1 MINADRN
8 KSDKIITT
16 ITTTIGIVALITI
29 LLVDSYNNG
38 GQFFT
43 FTEPV
48 SAQSSNNTTNS
59 NSSNNSTLPVLLIH
73 GYMADASVWN
83 KWVELLKKDG
93 IVAYPITFKQS
104 DDKCGSAAEHA
115 KELSKIIGQIKD
127 ETGQNKVNIV
137 GHSKGGLDARVYLA
151 NNTKDVANL
160 IMIGTPNSGSPMAE
174 SSEVCT
180 PAVYDLRP
188 GAAATEV
195 KMNPNTKY
203 YTIAGEWDP
212 KLGNCQLTP
221 FLPME
226 QSGSSDLPKPN
237 DGMVPL
243 SSVESQDYF
252 TNLGHSKSCHT
263 NLMSDYEYGLAKD
276 VLLEVNKQTGI
287 QPQQQQQQPQPQPQQ
302 QEPSSQ
308 QKIHQTG
315 VSIDLTTP
323 TAGNMYGGDK
333 KGSLDF
339 SFQNN
344 NVLGTAKMNEKPAN
358 GKVYEGWFEDKG
370 DASGYSLSVG
380 KFKDADN
387 TLALNQ
393 TMVNPYTYTVFFVTA
408 EPVDD
413 PDPKPSDIVVGAKLP
428 IPFGQ

>member
-1 MINADRN
+1 MRNADRN
-8 KSDKIITT
+8 NSAKTITT
-16 ITTTIGIVALITI
+16 ITTPIVIVALITMI
-29 LLVDSYNNG
+29 IIVASNNSG
-38 GQFFT
+38 GQFLT
-43 FTEPV
+43 SSIATV
-48 SAQSSNNTTNS
+48 YGQSINTTTNS
-59 NSSNNSTLPVLLIH
+59 NTSNNSTLPVLLIH

-93 IVAYPITFKQS
+93 IDAYPITFKQS

-115 KELSKIIGQIKD
+115 KELSKIIGQIKE

-160 IMIGTPNSGSPMAE
+160 IMIGTPNAGSPLAQ
-174 SSEVCT
+174 SSEICT

-188 GAAATEV
+188 GAPATEV
-195 KMNPNTKY
+195 KMNANTKY
-203 YTIAGEWDP
+203 YTIAGEWNP
-212 KLGNCQLTP
+212 QLGNCQLTP

-252 TNLGHSKSCHT
+252 INLGHSKSCHT
-263 NLMSDYEYGLAKD
+263 NLMSDYEYGLAKNVINQD
-276 VLLEVNKQTGI
+276 NNQTEIQKQ
-287 QPQQQQQQPQPQPQQ
+287 QQQQQQQQP
-302 QEPSSQ
+302 SQ
-308 QKIHQTG
+308 QKIQETG
-315 VSIDLTTP
+315 VSLDLTTP
-323 TAGNMYGGDK
+323 AAGNMYGGDK

-339 SFQNN
+339 SFTNN
-344 NVLGTAKMNEKPAN
+344 NVLGTAKLNEKPAE

-380 KFKDADN
+380 KFKEDGN
-387 TLALNQ
+387 TLTLNQ

-408 EPVDD
+408 EPIDD
-413 PDPKPSDIVVGAKLP
+413 PDPKPADIVVGAKLP

>member
-1 MINADRN
+1 MVNIVPIVL
-8 KSDKIITT
+8 SSSS
-16 ITTTIGIVALITI
+16 TTTTVVAL
-29 LLVDSYNNG
+29 LVTLMIVSTSSSSNE
-38 GQFFT
+38 FFNL
-43 FTEPV
+43 TEMV
-48 SAQSSNNTTNS
+48 YAQSSNATT
-59 NSSNNSTLPVLLIH
+59 SNNSTPPVLLIH

-93 IVAYPITFKQS
+93 IAAYPITFKQS

-160 IMIGTPNSGSPMAE
+160 VMIGTPNSGSPLAQ

-212 KLGNCQLTP
+212 KSGNCQLTP

-226 QSGSSDLPKPN
+226 QSGSSTLPKPN
-237 DGMVPL
+237 DGMVPV

-252 TNLGHSKSCHT
+252 INLGHSKSCHT
-263 NLMSDYEYGLAKD
+263 NLMSDYEYGLAK
-276 VLLEVNKQTGI
+276 EVITEGNSSSNQTGS
-287 QPQQQQQQPQPQPQQ
+287 QQSLQQ
-302 QEPSSQ
+302 QEKQKGSQQ
-308 QKIHQTG
+308 QKIQNSG
-315 VSIDLTTP
+315 ISVDLTTP
-323 TAGNMYGGDK
+323 TMGNMYGGDK
-333 KGSLDF
+333 KGSFDF
-339 SFQNN
+339 TFQNN
-344 NVLGTAKMNEKPAN
+344 NILGNATMNEKPAD

-380 KFKDADN
+380 KFNEDDN
-387 TLALNQ
+387 TLAVNQ
-393 TMVNPYTYTVFFVTA
+393 TMVNPYTYTIFFVTA

-413 PDPKPSDIVVGAKLP
+413 PDPNPSDVVVGTKLP

>member
-1 MINADRN
+1 MVNTIRIVSSTTVVALFVTLIIVSCN
-8 KSDKIITT
+8 KEFFNLTEMAYGQSTN
-16 ITTTIGIVALITI
+16 TTTKSNTSN
-29 LLVDSYNNG
+29 DS
-38 GQFFT
+38 T
-43 FTEPV
+43 P
-48 SAQSSNNTTNS
+48 
-59 NSSNNSTLPVLLIH
+59 PVLLIH
-73 GYMADASVWN
+73 GYMADATVWN
-83 KWVELLKKDG
+83 KWVDLLKKDG
-93 IVAYPITFKQS
+93 ISAYPITFKQS

-160 IMIGTPNSGSPMAE
+160 VMIGTPNAGSPLAQ

-212 KLGNCQLTP
+212 KLGNCQLSL
-221 FLPME
+221 FAPME
-226 QSGSSDLPKPN
+226 QSGSSTLPKPN
-237 DGMVPL
+237 DGMVPV

-252 TNLGHSKSCHT
+252 INLGHSKSCHT

-276 VLLEVNKQTGI
+276 VIVEGSSNQIGSQ
-287 QPQQQQQQPQPQPQQ
+287 QPQQPSQLHQQ
-302 QEPSSQ
+302 QEKQKASQQ
-308 QKIHQTG
+308 QKIHNSG
-315 VSIDLTTP
+315 ISLDLTTP
-323 TAGNMYGGDK
+323 TASNLYGGDK
-333 KGSLDF
+333 KGIFDF
-339 SFQNN
+339 SVQNN
-344 NVLGTAKMNEKPAN
+344 NVIGTAEMYEQSAN

-380 KFKDADN
+380 KFNEDGN
-387 TLALNQ
+387 TLAVNQ

-413 PDPKPSDIVVGAKLP
+413 PDPNPSDVLVGTKLP

>member
-1 MINADRN
+1 MRNADRN
-8 KSDKIITT
+8 NSAKTIRT
-16 ITTTIGIVALITI
+16 ITTPLVIVALITMI
-29 LLVDSYNNG
+29 IIVASNNSG
-38 GQFFT
+38 GQFLT
-43 FTEPV
+43 SSIGTV
-48 SAQSSNNTTNS
+48 YGQSTNTTTNS
-59 NSSNNSTLPVLLIH
+59 NTSNNSTLPVLLIH

-93 IVAYPITFKQS
+93 IDAYPITFKQS

-115 KELSKIIGQIKD
+115 KELSKIIGQIKE

-160 IMIGTPNSGSPMAE
+160 IMIGTPNAGSPLAQ
-174 SSEVCT
+174 SSEICT

-188 GAAATEV
+188 GAPATEV
-195 KMNPNTKY
+195 KMNANTKY
-203 YTIAGEWDP
+203 YTIAGEWNP
-212 KLGNCQLTP
+212 QLGNCQLTP

-252 TNLGHSKSCHT
+252 INLGHSKSCHT
-263 NLMSDYEYGLAKD
+263 NLMSDYEYGLAKNVINQD
-276 VLLEVNKQTGI
+276 NNQTEIQKQ
-287 QPQQQQQQPQPQPQQ
+287 QQQQQQQQP
-302 QEPSSQ
+302 SQ
-308 QKIHQTG
+308 QKIQETG
-315 VSIDLTTP
+315 VSLDLTTP
-323 TAGNMYGGDK
+323 AADNMYGGDK

-339 SFQNN
+339 SFTNN
-344 NVLGTAKMNEKPAN
+344 NVLGTAKLNEKPAE

-380 KFKDADN
+380 KFKEDGN
-387 TLALNQ
+387 TLTLNQ

-408 EPVDD
+408 EPIDD
-413 PDPKPSDIVVGAKLP
+413 PDPKPADIVVGAKLP

>member
-1 MINADRN
+1 MINTDR
-8 KSDKIITT
+8 IITT
-16 ITTTIGIVALITI
+16 ITTTPIVIVVALIAI
-29 LLVDSYNNG
+29 IMVSSSSNG
-38 GQFFT
+38 EQFFT
-43 FTEPV
+43 FTTTV
-48 SAQSSNNTTNS
+48 YGQSNNTTANS
-59 NSSNNSTLPVLLIH
+59 NTSNNSTLPVLLIH
-73 GYMADASVWN
+73 GYMADATVWN
-83 KWVELLKKDG
+83 KWIDLLKKDG
-93 IVAYPITFKQS
+93 IVVYPITFKQS

-160 IMIGTPNSGSPMAE
+160 IMIGTPNAGSPLAQ

-180 PAVYDLRP
+180 PGVYDLRP

-212 KLGNCQLTP
+212 QLGNCQLTP

-252 TNLGHSKSCHT
+252 INLGHSKSCHT

-276 VLLEVNKQTGI
+276 VILGDNKQTGI
-287 QPQQQQQQPQPQPQQ
+287 QQQQKQQKQQQPT
-302 QEPSSQ
+302 Q
-308 QKIHQTG
+308 QKIQDTG
-315 VSIDLTTP
+315 VSLDLTTP
-323 TAGNMYGGDK
+323 TAGNMYGGEK
-333 KGSLDF
+333 KGSIEF

-344 NVLGTAKMNEKPAN
+344 NVIGTAKMNEKPAN

-380 KFKDADN
+380 KFKENEN

-413 PDPKPSDIVVGAKLP
+413 PDPKPSDVVVGAKLP

>member
-1 MINADRN
+1 MVNTVRIVL
-8 KSDKIITT
+8 SS
-16 ITTTIGIVALITI
+16 TTTVVAL
-29 LLVDSYNNG
+29 LVTLMIVSTSSSSNE
-38 GQFFT
+38 FFNL
-43 FTEPV
+43 TEMV
-48 SAQSSNNTTNS
+48 YAQSSNATT
-59 NSSNNSTLPVLLIH
+59 SNNSTPPVLLIH

-93 IVAYPITFKQS
+93 IAVYPITFKQS

-160 IMIGTPNSGSPMAE
+160 VMIGTPNSGSPLAQ

-212 KLGNCQLTP
+212 KSGNCQLTP

-226 QSGSSDLPKPN
+226 QSGSSTLPKPN
-237 DGMVPL
+237 DGMVPV

-252 TNLGHSKSCHT
+252 INLGHSKSCHT
-263 NLMSDYEYGLAKD
+263 NLMSDYEYELAK
-276 VLLEVNKQTGI
+276 EVITEGNSSSNQTGS
-287 QPQQQQQQPQPQPQQ
+287 QQSLQQ
-302 QEPSSQ
+302 QEKQKGSQQ
-308 QKIHQTG
+308 QKIQNSG
-315 VSIDLTTP
+315 ISVDLTTP
-323 TAGNMYGGDK
+323 TMGNMYGGDK
-333 KGSLDF
+333 KGSFDF
-339 SFQNN
+339 TFQNN
-344 NVLGTAKMNEKPAN
+344 NILGNATMNEKPAD

-380 KFKDADN
+380 KFNEDDN
-387 TLALNQ
+387 TLAINQ
-393 TMVNPYTYTVFFVTA
+393 TMVNPYTYTIFFVTA

-413 PDPKPSDIVVGAKLP
+413 PDPNPSDVVVGTKLP

>member
-1 MINADRN
+1 MINTDR
-8 KSDKIITT
+8 IITT
-16 ITTTIGIVALITI
+16 ITTTPIVVVVALIAI
-29 LLVDSYNNG
+29 IMLSSNNSV

-43 FTEPV
+43 FTATV
-48 SAQSSNNTTNS
+48 YGQSNNTTTNS
-59 NSSNNSTLPVLLIH
+59 NTSNNSTLPVLLIH
-73 GYMADASVWN
+73 GYMADATVWN
-83 KWVELLKKDG
+83 KWIDLLKKDG
-93 IVAYPITFKQS
+93 IVVYPITFKES

-160 IMIGTPNSGSPMAE
+160 IMIGTPNAGSPLAQ

-212 KLGNCQLTP
+212 QLGNCQLTP

-252 TNLGHSKSCHT
+252 INLGHSKSCHT
-263 NLMSDYEYGLAKD
+263 NLMSEYEYGLAKD
-276 VLLEVNKQTGI
+276 VILENNKQTGI
-287 QPQQQQQQPQPQPQQ
+287 QKQQQQKQQ
-302 QEPSSQ
+302 QQKQPSQ
-308 QKIHQTG
+308 QKIQDTG
-315 VSIDLTTP
+315 VSLDLTTP

-333 KGSLDF
+333 KGSIDF

-344 NVLGTAKMNEKPAN
+344 NVIGTAKMYEKPAN

-380 KFKDADN
+380 KFKENEN

-413 PDPKPSDIVVGAKLP
+413 PDPKPADVVVAAKLP

>member
-8 KSDKIITT
+8 NSGKIITT
-16 ITTTIGIVALITI
+16 ITTTLGIVALITI
-29 LLVDSYNNG
+29 LMVDSNNNG

-43 FTEPV
+43 FTATV
-48 SAQSSNNTTNS
+48 FGQSSNTTANS

-160 IMIGTPNSGSPMAE
+160 IMIGTPNAGSPLAQ

-212 KLGNCQLTP
+212 QLGNCQLTP

-252 TNLGHSKSCHT
+252 INLGHSKSCHT
-263 NLMSDYEYGLAKD
+263 NLISDYEYGLAKD
-276 VLLEVNKQTGI
+276 IILGDNKQTGI
-287 QPQQQQQQPQPQPQQ
+287 QQQPSQQQP
-302 QEPSSQ
+302 SQ
-308 QKIHQTG
+308 QKIPDTG
-315 VSIDLTTP
+315 VSLDLTTP

-333 KGSLDF
+333 KGSIDF

-380 KFKDADN
+380 KFKENEN

-413 PDPKPSDIVVGAKLP
+413 PDPKPSDVVVGAKLP